1 MTVGKP
7 STTLLSLA
15 PGPRGGFIP
24 APSSFLGHRR
34 EVDEKSGGTCLGFHY
49 ENRGFYIIT
58 LVTLEAPATTQEENG
73 IIIAHV
79 T

>member
-1 MTVGKP
+1 MKKVD
-7 STTLLSLA
+7 
-15 PGPRGGFIP
+15 
-24 APSSFLGHRR
+24 GHA
-34 EVDEKSGGTCLGFHY
+34 LGFHF